1 MSSSSS
7 RRRSRRSSRRGS
19 EGGERPGE
27 RGQRDEATL
36 RSIACRRRM
45 RPLCAICSCAD
56 VRRRCMARCGSPQ
69 GRGRKGQEALAVGDC
84 PSVHVSPETCL
95 RVPTSQVVVSPSFQ
109 MRRLLSDPWL
119 QTEAPNLPVRFVKAA
134 TTGRTLQDV
143 RRQPNEPWF
152 DGGQAPAGGLKRL
165 GPRAGSPE
173 PQYNRDLPA
182 RRE

>member
-1 MSSSSS
+1 VSSSSS

-45 RPLCAICSCAD
+45 RPLCAISSCTD
-56 VRRRCMARCGSPQ
+56 VRRRVARCGSPQ
-69 GRGRKGQEALAVGDC
+69 GRWKGPRGVGRWQLPERACVTRNMSKSAVIPGCRFALI
-84 PSVHVSPETCL
+84 
-95 RVPTSQVVVSPSFQ
+95 
-109 MRRLLSDPWL
+109 SDAPPFDPCL
-119 QTEAPNLPVRFVKAA
+119 QTESAKLAGPFRKGGDDGTHA
-134 TTGRTLQDV
+134 RSRDV